1 MLTEIREIDKIE
13 VMTESKIILVRE
25 VIKIMRDDVEIARTY
40 HRSSYE
46 PTSDLDNLPEQVK
59 AIAQVVWL

>member
-13 VMTESKIILVRE
+13 VMTESGIILVRE
-25 VIKIMRDDVEIARTY
+25 VIKIMRDDVEIARNY
-40 HRSSYE
+40 HRTSYD
-46 PTSDLDNLPEQVK
+46 PTRDINTLPEKVK